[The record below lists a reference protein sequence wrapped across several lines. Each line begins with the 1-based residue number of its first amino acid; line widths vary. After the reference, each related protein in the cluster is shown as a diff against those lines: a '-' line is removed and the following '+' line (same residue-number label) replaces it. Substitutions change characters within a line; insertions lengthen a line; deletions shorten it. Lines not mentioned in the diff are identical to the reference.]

1 MDGRYT
7 CTLSYIFCCSIITW
21 ELDNINFGQRYN
33 VFEEDGATTKT
44 FDASYN
50 ETYTRIGAQSLSIK
64 SQWQEFKVFIIGD
77 EPEVI
82 RGFYVGTCDRKEK
95 FPEMSMWNWHW
106 SGDVEVIIKW
116 HTAFSFSAQF
126 PYSDFW
132 NGTGPRLPLDF
143 SFPIPQSWKV
153 CEMMACI
160 GWGRRVTCHLAVF
173 PTVILISFFVLVIWG
188 IFTLYLW
195 ESENKYISQSIDVR
209 MALEGHFSAQPRS
222 SLAQCCYWRL
232 CSAKSHNG
240 THLQRICLIIARVHY
255 IPVASAVYITYLLGD
270 VPKMQHLAM
279 VK

>member
-160 GWGRRVTCHLAVF
+160 GWGRRVTCSSGCF
-173 PTVILISFFVLVIWG
+173 PHGDIDFFFCTSDLGNIYIVPMRIW
-188 IFTLYLW
+188 
-195 ESENKYISQSIDVR
+195 E
-209 MALEGHFSAQPRS
+209 
-222 SLAQCCYWRL
+222 
-232 CSAKSHNG
+232 
-240 THLQRICLIIARVHY
+240 
-255 IPVASAVYITYLLGD
+255 
-270 VPKMQHLAM
+270 
-279 VK
+279 